1 MIGTVRCVGIQE
13 NIGVPFM
20 KNPGKTFGIFRIALG
35 KIAVQVEVGS
45 ISSKSGFDGSGLI
58 GAVESA
64 AVQMPANIVNRNDY
78 NSSFLK
84 QLVFCF
90 FISQQVIGKLQA
102 CINSRWFTGMNTII
116 YQ

>member
-45 ISSKSGFDGSGLI
+45 ISAKSGFDGSGLI

-78 NSSFLK
+78 NSSFLE
-84 QLVFCF
+84 QLLGRF
-90 FISQQVIGKLQA
+90 FIAKQVIGKPQA
-102 CINSRWFTGMNTII
+102 GINACRLSRMNSIVD
-116 YQ
+116 